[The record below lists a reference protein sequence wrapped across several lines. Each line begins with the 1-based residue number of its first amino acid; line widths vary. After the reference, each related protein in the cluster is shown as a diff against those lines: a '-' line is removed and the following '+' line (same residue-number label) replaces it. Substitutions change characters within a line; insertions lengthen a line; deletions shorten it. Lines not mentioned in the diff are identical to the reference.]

1 MADEPQIILGIDPG
15 SRITGFGIIKIEGAR
30 REYMGS
36 GCIRTE
42 GTVFADKLK
51 QIYDGV
57 TEVITQYKP
66 SLFAIE
72 QCFVSKN
79 VASTIKLAHA
89 RTAAIIAAL
98 NHNLEI
104 GEYSPR
110 QIKQSVAGYGNAGK
124 VQVQHMVCTILKL
137 NATPQADAADAGHS
151 HHPCRHT
158 AEPGGHE
165 LQGAGH
171 SWHVAQPLQ
180 VAWRE
185 FRPDLESSS
194 WGIMMLQKKK
204 TAPDRP
210 RDGAAYAVPGHFSGS
225 DGRNT

>member
-1 MADEPQIILGIDPG
+1 MAEEPKIILGIDPG
-15 SRITGFGIIKIEGAR
+15 SRTTGFGIIKIAGTR

-42 GTVFADKLK
+42 GTVFTDKLK

-57 TEVITQYKP
+57 TEVITQYQP
-66 SLFAIE
+66 DLFAIE

-98 NHNLEI
+98 NHHLEI

-110 QIKQSVAGYGNAGK
+110 QIKQSVAGYGNAEK

-137 NATPQADAADAGHS
+137 SSTPQADAADALAIAITHADILQSLVAMNYKELGIHGMSHS
-151 HHPCRHT
+151 HYR
-158 AEPGGHE
+158 
-165 LQGAGH
+165 
-171 SWHVAQPLQ
+171 
-180 VAWRE
+180 
-185 FRPDLESSS
+185 
-194 WGIMMLQKKK
+194 
-204 TAPDRP
+204 
-210 RDGAAYAVPGHFSGS
+210 
-225 DGRNT
+225 

>member
-98 NHNLEI
+98 NHKLEI

-110 QIKQSVAGYGNAGK
+110 QIKQSVAGYGNAEK
-124 VQVQHMVCTILKL
+124 FQVQHMVCTILKL
-137 NATPQADAADAGHS
+137 NATPQADAADALAIAICHGHNGS
-151 HHPCRHT
+151 SRLPT
-158 AEPGGHE
+158 AALAEIRGGNRR
-165 LQGAGH
+165 G
-171 SWHVAQPLQ
+171 
-180 VAWRE
+180 
-185 FRPDLESSS
+185 RPITYKE
-194 WGIMMLQKKK
+194 KK
-204 TAPDRP
+204 P
-210 RDGAAYAVPGHFSGS
+210 
-225 DGRNT
+225 